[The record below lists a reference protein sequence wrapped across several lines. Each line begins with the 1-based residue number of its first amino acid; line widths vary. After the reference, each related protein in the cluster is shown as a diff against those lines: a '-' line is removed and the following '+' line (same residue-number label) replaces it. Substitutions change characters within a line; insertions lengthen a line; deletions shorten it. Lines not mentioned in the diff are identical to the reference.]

1 MVGTPILP
9 WRQSGRI
16 MPTVSHCIIVLLL
29 TLLLVSTPTTAEA
42 RIDDLLPPS
51 TLQFPKK
58 QAEKFIRELNLFPRN
73 DVNIVED
80 DPAADAPK
88 IVEKRIQFP
97 YLSYSEAGN
106 STGTTVEDFGHHAG
120 YYRLP
125 HTKGARMFYFF
136 FESRKTNRNDPVV
149 LWLTGGPGC
158 SSSLAL
164 FYENGP
170 FQLTNNLSLVWN
182 DFGWDKESNLIYID
196 QPTGTGFSYSSDRGD
211 IRTSSEE
218 ASVDF
223 YDFLQAFFEKHPQY
237 AKNDFYITG
246 ESYAGHY
253 IPAFGAQ
260 IHRRNKNNEG
270 LHINLKGLAIGNGL
284 TNPEIQ
290 YKAYPDY
297 ALDMKLIDKSQYN
310 DLSRSA
316 STCQQEIRS
325 CGANVSSACS
335 HAYYICNNVFNEV
348 LAASGGGINYYDIR
362 KKCQGSLCYDFSN
375 AEEFLNK
382 NSVKNALG
390 VGDIV
395 FVSCSSVVYE
405 AMRGDWMK
413 NFELG
418 LPELLQDGIR
428 LLIYAGEY
436 DLICNW
442 LGNSRWVDN
451 MTWSGQKDFLSAPS
465 VSFTVDGAKAG
476 EQKSHGPLTFL
487 KVYNAGHMVPM
498 DQPKASLEMLRRW
511 IAGKPL

>member
-1 MVGTPILP
+1 MSIFSHYIL
-9 WRQSGRI
+9 
-16 MPTVSHCIIVLLL
+16 LLL
-29 TLLLVSTPTTAEA
+29 TLLSLLSTPAAAEA
-42 RIDDLLPPS
+42 RIDNLLPPS
-51 TLQFPKK
+51 TLQSSKR

-73 DVNIVED
+73 DVNIVEE

-88 IVEKRIQFP
+88 IVEKRFQFP
-97 YLSYSEAGN
+97 YLSYSQDGN
-106 STGTTVEDFGHHAG
+106 STGATVEDFGHHAG

-136 FESRKTNRNDPVV
+136 FESRKKNINDPVV
-149 LWLTGGPGC
+149 LWLTVGPGC

-196 QPTGTGFSYSSDRGD
+196 QPTGTGFSYSSDRAD

-253 IPAFGAQ
+253 IPVFAAQ
-260 IHRRNKNNEG
+260 IHQRNKNNEG
-270 LHINLKGLAIGNGL
+270 LHINLKGIAIGNGL

-310 DLSRSA
+310 NLSQSA

-325 CGANVSSACS
+325 CGANRSSACS
-335 HAYYICNNVFNEV
+335 RAYWICNNFFNEI
-348 LAASGGGINYYDIR
+348 LAGSG
-362 KKCQGSLCYDFSN
+362 
-375 AEEFLNK
+375 EEFLNK
-382 NSVKNALG
+382 ESVKNALG

-395 FVSCSSVVYE
+395 FVLCSSVVVYE
-405 AMRGDWMK
+405 AMRGDWIK
-413 NFELG
+413 NFEVG

-442 LGNSRWVDN
+442 LVD
-451 MTWSGQKDFLSAPS
+451 D
-465 VSFTVDGAKAG
+465 VKAG
-476 EQKSHGPLTFL
+476 EQKNHGPLTFL